1 MLYDIVWFMKKHEPL
16 AKPGRKPAKH
26 SNPDFVQMTVYVP
39 RELRNKV
46 KARLA
51 EQEMEFSGLVE
62 GMLSD
67 WLAKQIK

>member
-1 MLYDIVWFMKKHEPL
+1 
-16 AKPGRKPAKH
+16 
-26 SNPDFVQMTVYVP
+26 MTVYVP

-51 EQEMEFSGLVE
+51 EQEKEFSGLVE

-67 WLAKQIK
+67 WLAKQKE

>member
-1 MLYDIVWFMKKHEPL
+1 
-16 AKPGRKPAKH
+16 
-26 SNPDFVQMTVYVP
+26 MTIYVP

-51 EQEMEFSGLVE
+51 EQEMELSGLVE

-67 WLAKQIK
+67 WLAKQKG